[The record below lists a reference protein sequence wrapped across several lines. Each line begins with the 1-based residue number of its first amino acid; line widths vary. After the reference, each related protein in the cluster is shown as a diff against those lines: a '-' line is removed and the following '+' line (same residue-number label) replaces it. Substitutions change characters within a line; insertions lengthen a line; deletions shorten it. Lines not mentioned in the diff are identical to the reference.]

1 MNAHLR
7 QRAWCGER
15 CGRRRHARREDKCES
30 CTRRAAAA
38 KQSCTRRAATA
49 KPGRGRRG
57 RRTAGELAHRRGAQG
72 HRRQWSRPQW
82 GVRVWTLASLGEGEG
97 GVKAIGRPGSQVG
110 SSVGRSVDQ
119 EDVWAGLWIRIF
131 LLSGGSTWRTGT
143 QTAHACAES
152 KRSISHISGR
162 DIDLSPALLSTK
174 PLARLVERRLHTHP
188 TAVNWYP
195 WGNR

>member
-1 MNAHLR
+1 MLEEQPPGELKPHRFMSEMELYTRWLLACGSKELERVWQLR
-7 QRAWCGER
+7 LLTQTWGGER
-15 CGRRRHARREDKCES
+15 CGRRRHARREDKCGS

-97 GVKAIGRPGSQVG
+97 GVKAIGRSGSQVG

-119 EDVWAGLWIRIF
+119 
-131 LLSGGSTWRTGT
+131 
-143 QTAHACAES
+143 
-152 KRSISHISGR
+152 
-162 DIDLSPALLSTK
+162 DLPIVRGFHLENRNTDSS
-174 PLARLVERRLHTHP
+174 RLCGE
-188 TAVNWYP
+188 
-195 WGNR
+195 

>member
-1 MNAHLR
+1 MRFIRGGFWLAAQKNSRKCGSYAHLR
-7 QRAWCGER
+7 KRGVENGAADGGTR
-15 CGRRRHARREDKCES
+15 DVKTSA
-30 CTRRAAAA
+30 RRAAAA

-82 GVRVWTLASLGEGEG
+82 GVRVWTRASLGEGEG

-119 EDVWAGLWIRIF
+119 DLPIVRGFHLEN
-131 LLSGGSTWRTGT
+131 
-143 QTAHACAES
+143 
-152 KRSISHISGR
+152 R
-162 DIDLSPALLSTK
+162 DTDSS
-174 PLARLVERRLHTHP
+174 RLCGE
-188 TAVNWYP
+188 
-195 WGNR
+195 